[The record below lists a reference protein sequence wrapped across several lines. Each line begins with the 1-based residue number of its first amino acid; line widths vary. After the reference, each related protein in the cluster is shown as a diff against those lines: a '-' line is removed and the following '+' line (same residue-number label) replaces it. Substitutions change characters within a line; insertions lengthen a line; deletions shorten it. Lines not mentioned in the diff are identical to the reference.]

1 MNVIELGNKISE
13 TTIPK
18 THVKST
24 RKQAYLTVKWF
35 TIKKL
40 THAHKPTCKYA
51 KNSLIPSTITRQ
63 CFESHSPYE
72 EPHRESRT
80 FTRWAWVN
88 TDTLSRC
95 VVRCW
100 LSSMC
105 VILLNW
111 PQGSPAAPHQNIS
124 TDCQGLI
131 SGKNCLL
138 YPIHHVRLKATFVP
152 WLLDSLDHFLN
163 TNLKFS
169 RFSPWFRTVRTPVLN
184 ADWFTNFITTLT
196 KNKFIQAC
204 Y

>member
-80 FTRWAWVN
+80 FTRWDWVN
-88 TDTLSRC
+88 THKHTHSPDVLWGVDFHLCASF
-95 VVRCW
+95 CW
-100 LSSMC
+100 TGLKGVQRRLIKTSPPTARDSSVERTASSIQSIMFG
-105 VILLNW
+105 LKLRLFH
-111 PQGSPAAPHQNIS
+111 GS
-124 TDCQGLI
+124 
-131 SGKNCLL
+131 
-138 YPIHHVRLKATFVP
+138 
-152 WLLDSLDHFLN
+152 
-163 TNLKFS
+163 
-169 RFSPWFRTVRTPVLN
+169 
-184 ADWFTNFITTLT
+184 
-196 KNKFIQAC
+196 
-204 Y
+204 